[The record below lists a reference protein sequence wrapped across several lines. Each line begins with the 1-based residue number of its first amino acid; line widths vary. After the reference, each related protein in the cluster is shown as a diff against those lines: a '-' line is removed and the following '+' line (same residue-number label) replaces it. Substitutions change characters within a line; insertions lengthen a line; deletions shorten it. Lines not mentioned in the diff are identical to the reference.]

1 MNAIFTPTD
10 LPLNLQHQLV
20 PGNGVPPRVRVALF
34 GSFHGGGTVL
44 QTLLTTMADAVQVIG
59 VATDDPTRP
68 YTNAQVRLWKYPH
81 TPEEEQLVTRLAEEH
96 GLPVF
101 TGRVRT
107 DAFAAT
113 FTREWR
119 PDLCLMA
126 TFGQRIPSRLFE
138 FPALGFYNFHHSDMD
153 WPSYPGP
160 DPIRD
165 LVRDGKRQVVITL
178 HEVVEALDQGA
189 LVAQSP
195 PVPLPAQPNAV
206 TVHRLTWP
214 RMTSFIEEAVRRLL
228 QEERGQG
235 RVEAIQD

>member
-1 MNAIFTPTD
+1 MNAIVAPTD
-10 LPLNLQHQLV
+10 LPLARQSQPV
-20 PGNGVPPRVRVALF
+20 PANRVPPRVRVALF

-44 QTLLTTMADAVQVIG
+44 QTLLTTLADAVQVIG

-81 TPEEEQLVTRLAEEH
+81 TPEEEHLVTRLAEEH

-126 TFGQRIPSRLFE
+126 TFGQRIPARLFE
-138 FPALGFYNFHHSDMD
+138 FPGLGFYNFHHSDTD

-165 LVRDGKRQVVITL
+165 LVRDGKRQVVISL
-178 HEVVEALDQGA
+178 HAVVEALDQGA

-195 PVPLPAQPNAV
+195 PVPLPAHPNAV

-214 RMTSFIEEAVRRLL
+214 RMTTFIEEVVRRLL
-228 QEERGQG
+228 QEKGGQPTA
-235 RVEAIQD
+235 EAIRG